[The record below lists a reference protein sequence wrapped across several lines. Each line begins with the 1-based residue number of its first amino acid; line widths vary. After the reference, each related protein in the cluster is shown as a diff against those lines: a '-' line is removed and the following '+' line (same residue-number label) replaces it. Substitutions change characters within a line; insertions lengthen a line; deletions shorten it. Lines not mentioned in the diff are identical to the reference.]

1 MLIAVLFKIRL
12 SVVIG
17 AVRTEIE
24 YVPEVKLFNLFKIC
38 EENWSACI
46 GTKVVILSS

>member
-24 YVPEVKLFNLFKIC
+24 YVPEVKFVKKIGVPV
-38 EENWSACI
+38 S
-46 GTKVVILSS
+46 VLRL